1 MNHTKVNT
9 NENMSS
15 PNEEVIDI
23 INANYEF
30 TIDNNLFTENRGD
43 WVMVDFDMKDKEYKK
58 KKFTSI
64 TEIL

>member
-43 WVMVDFDMKDKEYKK
+43 WVMVDFDMKDKE
-58 KKFTSI
+58 
-64 TEIL
+64 